1 MHISKKYIKKQFKD
15 RAIQLNNDALDLLE
29 ERLKLFVAKYAFLCE
44 KFGYKRITTERLE
57 RVFDFEDS
65 FEKSE
70 R

>member
-44 KFGYKRITTERLE
+44 KFVYKRIK
-57 RVFDFEDS
+57 FIGYN
-65 FEKSE
+65 
-70 R
+70 